1 MLRSPINKG
10 VNMKTIKYEIKL
22 EKSVKVILGAFAFGI
37 ILNAFVTPMGQ
48 ELFGIK
54 DANAAGPIHKI
65 TICNEGGSNCAGVQT
80 SKNKADFSKGGWF
93 KISD

>member
-1 MLRSPINKG
+1 
-10 VNMKTIKYEIKL
+10 MKTIKYEVKL
-22 EKSVKVILGAFAFGI
+22 EKSVKVILGAFAFG
-37 ILNAFVTPMGQ
+37 ASFFATPMGQ

-93 KISD
+93 KVSE